1 MFFKEPCNKADQN
14 RIRITGLTLLVAATI
29 SVLTVN
35 VYGASLDKDPPPFN
49 LSSTEDIDISINPE
63 EGLPIN
69 GSLSMS
75 TAGIT
80 DYDINT
86 LVPEGMSVLIQNDS
100 VTITSNEVTVAP
112 GGIPIQQA
120 TSAGDGEEEG

>member
-1 MFFKEPCNKADQN
+1 MFFKEPSNTADQN
-14 RIRITGLTLLVAATI
+14 RIRITGLILLAAATI
-29 SVLTVN
+29 SILTIN
-35 VYGASLDKDPPPFN
+35 VYGASLDKDPPSFN
-49 LSSTEDIDISINPE
+49 ASSTEDIDIAINPE

-69 GSLSMS
+69 GTLSIS

-80 DYDINT
+80 DYDINS

-112 GGIPIQQA
+112 GGIPIQRA
-120 TSAGDGEEEG
+120 TSSDGDEEG

>member
-1 MFFKEPCNKADQN
+1 MFFKEPSNKADQN

-35 VYGASLDKDPPPFN
+35 VYGASLDKDPPSFN
-49 LSSTEDIDISINPE
+49 ASSTEDIDISINPE

-80 DYDINT
+80 DYDINS
-86 LVPEGMSVLIQNDS
+86 LVPQGMSVIIQNDS
-100 VTITSNEVTVAP
+100 VTVTSNEVTIAP
-112 GGIPIQQA
+112 GEIPIQRA